1 MDEYIPCVLKREL
14 DTTTASFIVKFIGDG
29 CTHLQPV
36 NTYTEELIPVEMSE
50 FVALTQGKRTL
61 LPGPFKMPQVP
72 QWAKRWF
79 KQKAG
84 QND

>member
-1 MDEYIPCVLKREL
+1 MAEYIPCVLKREMR
-14 DTTTASFIVKFIGDG
+14 TSIASFTVKFIGDG
-29 CTHLQPV
+29 CAHLEPIH
-36 NTYTEELIPVEMSE
+36 TYTEELIPVEMSE

-72 QWAKRWF
+72 QWAKSWF

-84 QND
+84 K